1 MDLLARLQDIKNNEF
16 GLIGGKLSMSH
27 LDMTGYG
34 HLMACI
40 DTEIWDVDFQI
51 DKKWKPHKDK
61 KIRNF
66 LIANGQDPDAALEII
81 LSDTLRHECR
91 HWSENMGCSCNSDYR
106 FMIEE
111 ATAKAITEAGKDPLK
126 PVFTGQSL
134 AGYFRNMFSDFVL
147 NTSNKYLC
155 TPYSGQTLFFYDQ
168 GAKGE
173 YPKLFEFFV
182 KMNMKSWGTDIDYKL
197 VKPFMKTRISVKKLS
212 NEIGLKDLK
221 SNAKRLSNPRSW
233 KKNAY
238 LFTKEAL
245 KYHKDVK
252 LPKLSFVISRGP
264 SSDLGKMAK
273 DRFEKGQGPPAS
285 VSRIDFLDALY
296 QELASDIAVKSYS
309 DKASMSFPL
318 VNYGP
323 EPFDFTT
330 HDIHKI
336 DLSRVFFDKDS
347 PLAIGPLTF
356 ANRRFHDGIPIAY
369 NKKMPGFT
377 DVAMILDDSGSMFSG
392 KENPALPWG
401 EDCNYHYAA
410 LALYG
415 LINHAKKMNLAPAVS
430 WNLTRFSDRTKS
442 SGWVGYENLLDIRK
456 TTLDEYCGWNTVL
469 DMAVL
474 KKQLTRSPCSVI
486 LVSDG
491 GIFNWKKIRD
501 SFLNLIEPHYFAFL
515 STGRSGTAKDLEKC
529 GKEVIYI
536 EKPSDM
542 YGLVID
548 LMTKN

>member
-197 VKPFMKTRISVKKLS
+197 VKPF
-212 NEIGLKDLK
+212 
-221 SNAKRLSNPRSW
+221 
-233 KKNAY
+233 
-238 LFTKEAL
+238 
-245 KYHKDVK
+245 
-252 LPKLSFVISRGP
+252 
-264 SSDLGKMAK
+264 
-273 DRFEKGQGPPAS
+273 
-285 VSRIDFLDALY
+285 
-296 QELASDIAVKSYS
+296 
-309 DKASMSFPL
+309 
-318 VNYGP
+318 
-323 EPFDFTT
+323 
-330 HDIHKI
+330 
-336 DLSRVFFDKDS
+336 
-347 PLAIGPLTF
+347 
-356 ANRRFHDGIPIAY
+356 
-369 NKKMPGFT
+369 
-377 DVAMILDDSGSMFSG
+377 
-392 KENPALPWG
+392 
-401 EDCNYHYAA
+401 
-410 LALYG
+410 
-415 LINHAKKMNLAPAVS
+415 INS
-430 WNLTRFSDRTKS
+430 
-442 SGWVGYENLLDIRK
+442 
-456 TTLDEYCGWNTVL
+456 
-469 DMAVL
+469 
-474 KKQLTRSPCSVI
+474 
-486 LVSDG
+486 
-491 GIFNWKKIRD
+491 
-501 SFLNLIEPHYFAFL
+501 
-515 STGRSGTAKDLEKC
+515 
-529 GKEVIYI
+529 
-536 EKPSDM
+536 
-542 YGLVID
+542 
-548 LMTKN
+548 